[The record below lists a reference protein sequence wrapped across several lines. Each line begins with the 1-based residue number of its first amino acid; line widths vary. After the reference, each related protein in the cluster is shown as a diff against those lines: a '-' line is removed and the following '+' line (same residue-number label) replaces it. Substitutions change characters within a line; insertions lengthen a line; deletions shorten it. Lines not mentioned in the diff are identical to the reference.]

1 MTGRGAN
8 TTIERVRSERH
19 ASFLD
24 RLLGISPGQ
33 SAEDQQKEPWF
44 DRRLLKTAGD
54 VCYNARPTPKSP
66 LRSDVADRE
75 RLLAYP

>member
-33 SAEDQQKEPWF
+33 PAEDQQKGPWV
-44 DRRLLKTAGD
+44 DGRLLKTAAD
-54 VCYNARPTPKSP
+54 VCYNARPTPRLP
-66 LRSDVADRE
+66 LRSDVADRD
-75 RLLAYP
+75 RLLAHP